1 MILLDGKTLA
11 LKRREAL
18 ASEVAAQLKQAGRP
32 PGLSVIL
39 VGDDPGS
46 ATYVRSKERAA
57 AKVGIQGSV
66 VRLPGT
72 VPQDELLAILDELAK
87 DQTVDGILVQLP
99 LPNHLDE
106 QTILDAVP
114 AEKDVDGFHAFNTGL
129 LFQQRPRFVP
139 CTPLGV
145 THILD
150 AYEIDPNGKNALV
163 IGRSQIVGRPMAEL
177 LLQRNA
183 TVTIAHSR
191 TKNLNDLLKQADIVV
206 AAVGRP
212 EMVDASQLKPGCVL
226 IDVGINRVA
235 GKLVGDLRWEG
246 LDNVAA
252 AATPVPGGVGP
263 MTIAMLLENSVVAWR
278 HHCSLA

>member
-18 ASEVAAQLKQAGRP
+18 ASEVAAQLNQAGRP

-39 VGDDPGS
+39 VGDDPAS

-66 VRLPGT
+66 IRLPGT

-150 AYEIDPNGKNALV
+150 AYDIDPNGKNALV

-263 MTIAMLLENSVVAWR
+263 MTIAMLLENSVLAWR
-278 HHCSLA
+278 HHCNLA